1 MSESEVMHRISLSG
15 RNGIKRTEIKKE
27 FQHMPV
33 DEIVES
39 LLETRKLV
47 MDKKG
52 TAFYLWEAENYLQHI
67 LTTDT
72 KFGILYRKIEELKVI
87 LESNLEQRMITPVSL
102 ARGYTPQYAL
112 DRPARNLFQDHRVA
126 IDKDQFERDFRLVL
140 QHNSSTSGWVSL
152 LKIREEMNE
161 KYGVTREDFYSLVEE
176 IANRDYE
183 TYELSSGGSEGITLR
198 GLIHGFIRC
207 I

>member
-15 RNGIKRTEIKKE
+15 RNGIKRTEVKKE

-47 MDKKG
+47 MGKKG

-72 KFGILYRKIEELKVI
+72 KFRILYRKIEELKVI
-87 LESNLEQRMITPVSL
+87 LESNIEQRMITPVSL
-102 ARGYTPQYAL
+102 ARGYTSQYAL
-112 DRPARNLFQDHRVA
+112 DRPARNLFRDHRVA
-126 IDKDQFERDFRLVL
+126 IDKDQFERDFRLIL

-198 GLIHGFIRC
+198 GLLHGFIRC

>member
-1 MSESEVMHRISLSG
+1 MHKIALSG
-15 RNGIKRTEIKKE
+15 RNGIKRTEVKKE

-47 MDKKG
+47 MGKKG

-72 KFGILYRKIEELKVI
+72 KFRILYRKIEELKVI
-87 LESNLEQRMITPVSL
+87 LESNVEQRMITPVSL
-102 ARGYTPQYAL
+102 ARGYTSQYAL
-112 DRPARNLFQDHRVA
+112 DRPARNLFRDHRVA
-126 IDKDQFERDFRLVL
+126 IDKDQFERDFRLIL

-198 GLIHGFIRC
+198 GLLHGFIRC

>member
-1 MSESEVMHRISLSG
+1 MHRISLSG

-39 LLETRKLV
+39 LLETREVV

-72 KFGILYRKIEELKVI
+72 KFRLLYRKIEELKAM
-87 LESNLEQRMITPVSL
+87 ESNLDQRMITPVSL
-102 ARGYTPQYAL
+102 ATGYTSQYAL
-112 DRPARNLFQDHRVA
+112 DRPARDLFQDHRVA

-140 QHNSSTSGWVSL
+140 QHNPSTSGWVSL
-152 LKIREEMNE
+152 SKIREEMNE
-161 KYGVTREDFYSLVEE
+161 KYRVTREDFYSLVEE
-176 IANRDYE
+176 IANKDYE
-183 TYELSSGGSEGITLR
+183 TYELSSGGSEGIILR
-198 GLIHGFIRC
+198 GLLHGFIRC

>member
-1 MSESEVMHRISLSG
+1 VSKSEVMHRISLSG

-39 LLETRKLV
+39 LLETREVV

-72 KFGILYRKIEELKVI
+72 KFRILYRKIEELKVI

-102 ARGYTPQYAL
+102 ATGYTSQYAL
-112 DRPARNLFQDHRVA
+112 DRPARNLFQDHSVA
-126 IDKDQFERDFRLVL
+126 IDKDQFERDFGLVL
-140 QHNSSTSGWVSL
+140 QHNSNTSGWVSL
-152 LKIREEMNE
+152 SKIREEMNK
-161 KYGVTREDFYSLVEE
+161 KYRVTREDFYSLVEE
-176 IANRDYE
+176 IANKDYE

-198 GLIHGFIRC
+198 GLLHGFIRC

>member
-1 MSESEVMHRISLSG
+1 VSESEVMHRISLTG

-27 FQHMPV
+27 FQHIPV

-72 KFGILYRKIEELKVI
+72 KFGILHRKIEELKVI
-87 LESNLEQRMITPVSL
+87 LENNLEQRMITPVSL
-102 ARGYTPQYAL
+102 AAGYTSQYAL
-112 DRPARNLFQDHRVA
+112 DRPARNPFQDHRVA

-140 QHNSSTSGWVSL
+140 QHNSSSSGWVSL

-198 GLIHGFIRC
+198 GLLHGFIRC

>member
-1 MSESEVMHRISLSG
+1 MHRISLSG

-39 LLETRKLV
+39 LLGTREVV

-72 KFGILYRKIEELKVI
+72 KFRLLYRKIEELKAI
-87 LESNLEQRMITPVSL
+87 LESNLDQRMITPVSL
-102 ARGYTPQYAL
+102 ASGKNATGYTSQYAL
-112 DRPARNLFQDHRVA
+112 DRPARDLFQDHRVA

-140 QHNSSTSGWVSL
+140 QHNSTTSGWVSL

-161 KYGVTREDFYSLVEE
+161 KYRVTREDFYSLVEE
-176 IANRDYE
+176 IANKDYE
-183 TYELSSGGSEGITLR
+183 TYELSSGGSEGIILR
-198 GLIHGFIRC
+198 GLLHGFIRC